1 MAERSRARI
10 QRTNQLVGSNGA
22 RYTAEVSEERYPL
35 GDGYALFRRGVR
47 FLRVEEFGNPLDAD
61 EMTRYFAAIERSLV
75 AAHLSGLLIVAQR
88 TGANPLS
95 PHWVAIREARWKA
108 LASSRAKR
116 IAVLVED
123 DLGISRV
130 QMTAVA
136 KKAPVRAF
144 LDEASAIAWLT
155 A

>member
-1 MAERSRARI
+1 MGE
-10 QRTNQLVGSNGA
+10 
-22 RYTAEVSEERYPL
+22 
-35 GDGYALFRRGVR
+35 GYALFRRGPR
-47 FLRVEEFGNPLDAD
+47 FLRVEECGDPLDAD
-61 EMTRYFAAIERSLV
+61 EMTRYFAAIERVLAV
-75 AAHLSGLLIVAQR
+75 TNLTCLLIVAQK

-95 PHWVAIREARWKA
+95 PHWKSLREARWKA

-144 LDEASAIAWLT
+144 LDEVTAIAWLT
-155 A
+155 VL